1 MKEYLPLMGGIAL
14 ILIAHSLRSM
24 ERRVAEL
31 ETWIKRHKAIFKGKD
46 EA

>member
-1 MKEYLPLMGGIAL
+1 MKEYLPLMVGIAL

-31 ETWIKRHKAIFKGKD
+31 ETWIKRHKSLFKDK
-46 EA
+46 E